1 MELTGDLS
9 DFALTDILQILAL
22 SRKTGTLSLDSMG
35 VSGRII
41 IEQGRITYASVE
53 PGETL
58 ADQLVRESKIA
69 GTVLNDL
76 MTIGLRATGVW
87 TLETLLIESGV
98 INREELEAAAK
109 RHIQNAVAVLVGLE
123 KGRFG
128 IDLNHSNSVDGLRE
142 MKLLSGVE
150 VGEALLE
157 AAKDKDEFA
166 RMGLQHQ
173 EPVGVQAGYK
183 YLTGFSSDSASD
195 NDRFLAIFKKEREFS
210 EVAKQSSGEGSDV
223 GASAFEEFRIAVGNE
238 PRVNGKMGHASS
250 LLFSMLAELRSH
262 SFEAEVSLL
271 IMRYAS
277 EFASRGVLFVVKKEE
292 ICGLGQFGVEC
303 KGNGRSPDELV
314 REIRIPLGTGSIFD
328 DVVRSG
334 YPFMGVM
341 PEHYWH
347 SEMLGKV
354 GGVGIGI
361 TSFVLPLMCND
372 EAIFVFYGD
381 NYPGLAELTG
391 LEELIALVNQASIVL
406 EKMVLERMVVTL
418 KEQREA

>member
-22 SRKTGTLSLDSMG
+22 SRKTGTLSLDSVG
-35 VSGRII
+35 LSGRII

-58 ADQLVRESKIA
+58 ADQLVRENKVG
-69 GTVLNDL
+69 GTVLDDL

-87 TLETLLIESGV
+87 TLEALLIESGV
-98 INREELEAAAK
+98 INRDDLEAAAK

-128 IDLNHSNSVDGLRE
+128 IDLNQSNSVDSLRE
-142 MKLLSGVE
+142 MKLTSGVE

-157 AAKDKDEFA
+157 AAKDKDEFG
-166 RMGLQHQ
+166 RMAEYQ
-173 EPVGVQAGYK
+173 ERAEVAQSNYR
-183 YLTGFSSDSASD
+183 YLTSLSADNASD
-195 NDRFLAIFKKEREFS
+195 NDRFLALFKKEREFN
-210 EVAKQSSGEGSDV
+210 QNSSAGV
-223 GASAFEEFRIAVGNE
+223 FEDLGIHNGDTRNDDLSNRELNS
-238 PRVNGKMGHASS
+238 NGKKGRASS

-277 EFASRGVLFVVKKEE
+277 EFASRGILFVVKREE
-292 ICGLGQFGVEC
+292 ICGLGQFGVEY
-303 KGNGRSPDELV
+303 KGNGGSPDELV
-314 REIRIPLGTGSIFD
+314 REIRISLDAGSIFD
-328 DVVRSG
+328 DVVKSG
-334 YPFMGVM
+334 HPFIGML
-341 PEHYWH
+341 PENYWH
-347 SEMLGKV
+347 SEMLSRIG
-354 GGVGIGI
+354 GIGVEL
-361 TSFVLPLMCND
+361 TSFALPLMCND
-372 EAIFVFYGD
+372 QAIFVFYGD

-406 EKMVLERMVVTL
+406 EKMVLERMVMML
-418 KEQREA
+418 KEQRDV